1 MAESPAPHHC
11 YNCGFLGLRAKTG
24 ELVEADGSYRVL
36 QAWEPSLFDLLPIP
50 VCAAMRANFFLQTLG
65 RLLSQS
71 DSSDPM
77 PTSYA
82 RARAPLP
89 EDVQVH
95 LFRARACF
103 RTEKEYGWTQHQPG
117 FTPKEHRE
125 MLDRQWMLERE
136 DRRDADQRDW
146 QERVQASVE
155 KRADKRHTKELW
167 IIGGVVT
174 AVVVVATILA
184 AVIEVVWGGDT
195 INIPQPQ
202 AIVIPAE
209 ITQPILDTP
218 TVQPSEAPEER
229 PGR

>member
-1 MAESPAPHHC
+1 
-11 YNCGFLGLRAKTG
+11 
-24 ELVEADGSYRVL
+24 
-36 QAWEPSLFDLLPIP
+36 
-50 VCAAMRANFFLQTLG
+50 
-65 RLLSQS
+65 
-71 DSSDPM
+71 
-77 PTSYA
+77 
-82 RARAPLP
+82 
-89 EDVQVH
+89 
-95 LFRARACF
+95 
-103 RTEKEYGWTQHQPG
+103 
-117 FTPKEHRE
+117 

-146 QERVQASVE
+146 QEWVQASVE

-218 TVQPSEAPEER
+218 TVRPSEALGER
-229 PGR
+229 P